1 MPLDG
6 RRCDIVNTPDMY
18 ERRIRRSVPARRR
31 PRVSTLVISPGDR
44 LYLPLRSSDA
54 GRRLGALTRVP
65 TSLYSRLPERTN
77 PFHFIQWYRRL
88 PQESPVFP
96 EEAPAEPF
104 SRQNRPQELRFSRQA
119 IFPAA
124 QTKRHKPLINLN
136 LAECR
141 GSELAAAPTGT
152 RGNTVKPGPSVRL
165 SRLALPQIDS
175 SA

>member
-18 ERRIRRSVPARRR
+18 ERGIRRSVPARRR

-44 LYLPLRSSDA
+44 QYLPLRSIGA

-65 TSLYSRLPERTN
+65 TSLYSRLPGRTD
-77 PFHFIQWYRRL
+77 PFHFIRSYWRL

-96 EEAPAEPF
+96 ELAPAEPF
-104 SRQNRPQELRFSRQA
+104 SRQNRLSVLRFSRQA

-124 QTKRHKPLINLN
+124 QAKPPKPRLG
-136 LAECR
+136 LAGCR
-141 GSELAAAPTGT
+141 GSESAAAPTDT
-152 RGNTVKPGPSVRL
+152 RGNTANPLPPLPVC
-165 SRLALPQIDS
+165 RLALPQIDS
-175 SA
+175 ST